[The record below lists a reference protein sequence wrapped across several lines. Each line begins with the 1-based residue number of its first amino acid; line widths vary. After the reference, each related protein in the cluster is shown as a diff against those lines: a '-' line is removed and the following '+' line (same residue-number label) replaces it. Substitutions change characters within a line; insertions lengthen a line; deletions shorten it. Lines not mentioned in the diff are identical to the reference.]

1 MTNLP
6 IYIFSTVLV
15 KHHFHVYEGKNVSY
29 TRDMTTRSQLLVNRI
44 IIPEFKVLVAVKP
57 NDCNLYINNIKS
69 VVVANRLS
77 KSILEAI

>member
-1 MTNLP
+1 M
-6 IYIFSTVLV
+6 
-15 KHHFHVYEGKNVSY
+15 KGKNVSY
-29 TRDMTTRSQLLVNRI
+29 TRGMTTRSELLVNRI
-44 IIPEFKVLVAVKP
+44 IIPEFKVLVTVKP